1 MNTRTTPS
9 AALHGRLLP
18 LYFATFLQGIWL
30 WVPVEKL
37 FMNEIGF
44 DAAAV
49 GLMAAVYAA
58 VPPLAEVPSGI
69 LADRWSRRGVLV
81 VASFAAMAS
90 VLVAGS
96 STNVPTY
103 FVSAFFLG
111 VYFAMRSGTLEAVVY
126 DTVLEATGGSEQFE
140 TKVGRVRM
148 IESAA
153 LVSSALAGGL
163 LASATST
170 RLTYFLTIP
179 FTALSVLALLRFKE
193 PRLHESDD
201 KTTLRDHLQVTY
213 QTLTRRGQLRAV
225 IVLAVLTSLV
235 MTTIFEFGPL
245 WLVALGAAAAIYG
258 PHWAGLMS
266 TFGLGGLLAG
276 RLSFDRWTTVVPVT
290 GAVLV
295 SALVL
300 TTSRNVLVVT
310 VAQIVLVLLMVAA
323 SIHVTRLVHDS
334 VPSAIRAGVASGV
347 GAASWIVFLPFA
359 VGFGFVSQRYGVHA
373 AGWMLVVVT
382 LAASG
387 LLLRVAL
394 RGRSLVAVDAPDA
407 SEPVAAAVPARTAVA
422 EVAEVAA

>member
-1 MNTRTTPS
+1 MNARTTPS
-9 AALHGRLLP
+9 AALHRRLLP

-30 WVPVEKL
+30 WVPIEKL

-81 VASFAAMAS
+81 VSGFAAMAS
-90 VLVAGS
+90 ILVAGS

-126 DTVLEATGGSEQFE
+126 DTVLEMTGGSDQFE
-140 TKVGRVRM
+140 AKVGRVRM

-179 FTALSVLALLRFKE
+179 FTALSVVALLRFRE
-193 PRLHESDD
+193 PRLHESDA

-213 QTLTRRGQLRAV
+213 RTLTRSCQLRPV
-225 IVLAVLTSLV
+225 IVLAVLTALV
-235 MTTIFEFGPL
+235 STTIFEFGPL
-245 WLVALGAAAAIYG
+245 WLVALGAAAAVYG

-266 TFGLGGLLAG
+266 TFGLGGMLAG
-276 RLSFDRWTTVVPVT
+276 RLDFDRWTTVVPIV
-290 GAVLV
+290 GI
-295 SALVL
+295 ALLSSLAL
-300 TTSRNVLVVT
+300 TTSQSIVVVT
-310 VAQIVLVLLMVAA
+310 VAQITLVLLIVAA
-323 SIHVTRLVHDS
+323 SIHVTRLLHDA

-347 GAASWIVFLPFA
+347 GAVSWMAFLPFA
-359 VGFGFVSQRYGVHA
+359 VGFGFVSQHYGVHA
-373 AGWMLVVVT
+373 AGWMVVAAMS
-382 LAASG
+382 LAGG

-394 RGRSLVAVDAPDA
+394 RPAPVSAAHRSPAQPK
-407 SEPVAAAVPARTAVA
+407 PVASAVPAGCAVA
-422 EVAEVAA
+422 EAVA

>member
-9 AALHGRLLP
+9 AALHRRLLP

-81 VASFAAMAS
+81 VAGFAAMAS

-126 DTVLEATGGSEQFE
+126 DTVLEMTGGSDQFE
-140 TKVGRVRM
+140 AKVGRVRM

-153 LVSSALAGGL
+153 LVSSALLGGL

-179 FTALSVLALLRFKE
+179 FTALSVIALLRFKE
-193 PRLHESDD
+193 PRLHESDA
-201 KTTLRDHLQVTY
+201 KTTLRDHLQVTFR
-213 QTLTRRGQLRAV
+213 TLTRSGQLRPV
-225 IVLAVLTSLV
+225 ITLAVLTALV
-235 MTTIFEFGPL
+235 STTIFEFGPL
-245 WLVALGAAAAIYG
+245 WLVALGAAAAVYG

-266 TFGLGGLLAG
+266 TFGLGGMLAG
-276 RLSFDRWTTVVPVT
+276 RLDFDRWTTVVPV
-290 GAVLV
+290 V
-295 SALVL
+295 SVALLSSLAL
-300 TTSRNVLVVT
+300 TTSRSIVVVT
-310 VAQIVLVLLMVAA
+310 VAQITLVLLIVAA
-323 SIHVTRLVHDS
+323 SIHVTRLLHDA
-334 VPSAIRAGVASGV
+334 VPSTIRAGVASGV
-347 GAASWIVFLPFA
+347 GAVSWMAFLPFA
-359 VGFGFVSQRYGVHA
+359 VGFGFVSQHYGVHA
-373 AGWMLVVVT
+373 AGWMVVAAMS
-382 LAASG
+382 LAGG

-394 RGRSLVAVDAPDA
+394 RPATVAAPD
-407 SEPVAAAVPARTAVA
+407 STTRPESVVGVSPVGCAVA
-422 EVAEVAA
+422 EAVA